1 MSLSKARS
9 FHLGSRHP
17 RLNSEPDNK
26 GPVSTLTAK
35 GYALQSGFSWR
46 RVSSSWRQEDEIT
59 EKQKIQTLHVN
70 KHYYNLKHRVDEKSE
85 NHLYKEGEI
94 PRQL

>member
-1 MSLSKARS
+1 MS
-9 FHLGSRHP
+9 
-17 RLNSEPDNK
+17 
-26 GPVSTLTAK
+26 
-35 GYALQSGFSWR
+35 
-46 RVSSSWRQEDEIT
+46 